1 MKQLGII
8 ILLIRS
14 SYLIIWPHH
23 TLSINSFKID
33 LKYLP
38 VSFEEAPGLP
48 CSSYEEHKKS
58 GNWLYHP
65 KVISVSRYS
74 LILKSLFLNHE
85 GAIGVHFTPRF
96 KFFFYLHWRN
106 CVVLLQK
113 GKFCTLLKNVALLWF
128 HASLLAN
135 AYNMERWY
143 IQVEVEVN
151 GILNG
156 WYYSRWRW
164 MVCWMDGIT
173 LGGGGWYADWMVLL

>member
-85 GAIGVHFTPRF
+85 GSIGVHFTPRL
-96 KFFFYLHWRN
+96 KFFFIYTKLCGSSTERKILYTIKK
-106 CVVLLQK
+106 CR
-113 GKFCTLLKNVALLWF
+113 
-128 HASLLAN
+128 LAV
-135 AYNMERWY
+135 
-143 IQVEVEVN
+143 I
-151 GILNG
+151 
-156 WYYSRWRW
+156 SRFT
-164 MVCWMDGIT
+164 VSKC
-173 LGGGGWYADWMVLL
+173 L